1 MGPSHVQLDPRRQVR
16 IVVIDRDVLKSY
28 NEYIEF
34 KIKLAFIDGLMQ
46 SKVICDILVKN
57 LPANSRDVR
66 DRI

>member
-1 MGPSHVQLDPRRQVR
+1 MGPSHVQLDSRRQVR

-34 KIKLAFIDGLMQ
+34 KIKLEFIDGLML

-57 LPANSRDVR
+57 LPADSRDVR